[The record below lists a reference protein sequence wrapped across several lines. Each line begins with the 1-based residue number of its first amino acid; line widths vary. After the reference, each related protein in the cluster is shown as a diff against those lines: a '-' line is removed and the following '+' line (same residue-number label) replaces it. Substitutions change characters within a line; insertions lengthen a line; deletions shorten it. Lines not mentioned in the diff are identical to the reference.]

1 MNRHW
6 LAAPVS
12 LALVALMPLPAAA
25 QTEDYRVSCSLT
37 NQQQEF
43 VGTCEI
49 PCRVNNLMINFD
61 GPNMSRPCAAPP
73 RKVDV
78 RIKASGR
85 PNHWLGTMT
94 PKEPEDPNRFELI
107 AGDRVAGVAKL
118 PYGWFRVESASL
130 GSQAMTLVINANRQL
145 PPGEDDRKIITRA
158 KALLA
163 SPAVWNKQD
172 NRQCA
177 PNPQR
182 WSLFCAMMQATEEVS
197 GGIHYRQPALQ
208 AMREA
213 VNDVGG
219 TRVDKHRIMDYNNH
233 PDTTLADIHALLDLA
248 QSKLDKRGK

>member
-1 MNRHW
+1 MKHAGFLAP
-6 LAAPVS
+6 LAA
-12 LALVALMPLPAAA
+12 VAFVATSATAQA
-25 QTEDYRVSCSLT
+25 QTEDYRVSCSFA

-43 VGTCEI
+43 IGTCEI

-61 GPNMSRPCAAPP
+61 GPILTRPCTAPP
-73 RKVDV
+73 RKVEV
-78 RIKASGR
+78 KIKASGR
-85 PNHWLGTMT
+85 PNHYLGTMT

-107 AGDRVAGVAKL
+107 AGDRVAGVAKM

-130 GSQAMTLVINANRQL
+130 GSQAMTLVINAQRLL

-172 NRQCA
+172 DRKCP

-219 TRVDKHRIMDYNNH
+219 KRVDKHRIMDYNNH
-233 PDTTLADIHALLDLA
+233 PDTTLAEIHALLNLA
-248 QSKLDKRGK
+248 QAKLDKRGK